1 MFCPGKINF
10 AGNAILAKRRLLM
23 LVHLD
28 TGVAEVC
35 IESCG
40 RFIDQVST
48 ASRLNVSH
56 MQSSG
61 AGSFATARQIGTVY
75 SLFAGEDL
83 RTLLNG
89 FVDQAR
95 AMSALFAAAGGLI
108 EAQDEALAGAL
119 AKAAAEPAGL
129 QSLGLIR
136 AGESEVFAL
145 DDRCV
150 MGAYGR
156 VGPEDVSDSPL
167 EYIAKCAEGLQP
179 AQFGEIEAR
188 ASAVSEALE
197 SAAAQLQADLGN
209 VLGSGWQGE
218 FASSAQDSVRG
229 LVTSAVALSGELGKV
244 AVKARRA
251 HDGFVTTRTNIA
263 EQAVQ
268 AKIARSSGQMQGP
281 VAPSTLAQSRA
292 RVEAAEQQARAIVN
306 TEYSP
311 AVMDANLDDLDF
323 TAAYRVVSTSAL
335 GGPGGVDMA
344 RIWNTEGIP
353 RPAEAAAP
361 NQSAIAAP
369 AGGATG
375 PEVGGVS
382 AAGGVGGVGAGAA
395 VSSPGVAADAAT
407 EQALL
412 TARAASPEGAGAVG
426 ASQGPGAAGAAGTG
440 AGGGVNAA
448 TTAAGAP
455 LAPVPGTHGQQGPGR
470 SVGMAGLRGIRGAAA
485 GDSSRRDR
493 GFGSTAGLVGGGGA
507 AAAGAGA
514 SRMGGAG
521 TLAGIGA
528 GRVATPGVGGP
539 VAGVPGAGS
548 VAGGPSAGAVSSST
562 GAAQAGRA
570 GGMPM
575 GGMMG
580 GAGAGQNNDRRGHTP
595 ASYLTNATN
604 TTAIIGDPVKVA
616 PAVLGRAPTEDPAAA
631 AQDQPEPSRG
641 RVLGRNYTG
650 RGAG

>member
-1 MFCPGKINF
+1 MAVYLEAEVARTCSDACEGF
-10 AGNAILAKRRLLM
+10 AILIRNLAAGERY
-23 LVHLD
+23 
-28 TGVAEVC
+28 GE
-35 IESCG
+35 
-40 RFIDQVST
+40 F
-48 ASRLNVSH
+48 
-56 MQSSG
+56 SG
-61 AGSFATARQIGTVY
+61 AAGSFDTARQIGTVY

-83 RTLLNG
+83 RVLLNG

-108 EAQDEALAGAL
+108 EAQDEALAEAL
-119 AKAAAEPAGL
+119 SKAAAEPVGL
-129 QSLGLIR
+129 QSLALIR

-167 EYIAKCAEGLQP
+167 EYIAQCAEGLQP
-179 AQFGEIEAR
+179 AQFGEIETR
-188 ASAVSEALE
+188 ATAVSEALE
-197 SAAAQLQADLGN
+197 SAATQLQTDLGN
-209 VLGSGWQGE
+209 VLGSSWQGE

-229 LVTSAVALSGELGKV
+229 LVASAVALSGELGKV

-268 AKIARSSGQMQGP
+268 AKIARSSDQMQGP

-335 GGPGGVDMA
+335 GGPGDVDMA

-382 AAGGVGGVGAGAA
+382 AAGGAGGVGAGAT

-412 TARAASPEGAGAVG
+412 TARAGSPDGAGTVG
-426 ASQGPGAAGAAGTG
+426 ASPGPGAPGAAG

-455 LAPVPGTHGQQGPGR
+455 LAPVPHGQQGPGR
-470 SVGMAGLRGIRGAAA
+470 SAAVGGLRGIRGGAA

-528 GRVATPGVGGP
+528 GRAATPGVGGP

-548 VAGGPSAGAVSSST
+548 AGSVAGGPGAGAVASSST

-570 GGMPM
+570 G
-575 GGMMG
+575 
-580 GAGAGQNNDRRGHTP
+580 AARRLPGVLSVRGP
-595 ASYLTNATN
+595 A
-604 TTAIIGDPVKVA
+604 P
-616 PAVLGRAPTEDPAAA
+616 RA
-631 AQDQPEPSRG
+631 Q
-641 RVLGRNYTG
+641 L
-650 RGAG
+650 